1 MSIAEPIA
9 STPDRADRGGARFL
23 SESGPFWRL
32 LLRGAGL
39 MLVTLGVYRFW
50 LVTDIRR
57 FLWGHTEIAGDVI
70 EYLGTARELL
80 LGFLMAIAVLA
91 PIDAAFVLAA
101 IDLGPLGRVCGVLGL
116 VMLLVLG
123 QFAVYRA
130 RRYRLTRTLFRGL
143 KFHQT
148 GSSWRYAASAV
159 LWWTVIGATLGL
171 AYPWARASLERYK
184 MRHTFYG
191 DLQGRFAS
199 SGTRLFIR
207 GVPLWLLIVAP
218 TLASL
223 FVAVHTVDWGGVAE
237 AVNRGDGDVVGR
249 IEGANPGF
257 AAVILSVM
265 LAAAWALVAAAILY
279 PAFQAI
285 VLRWW
290 LSGLRFGVITATSR
304 LRVRSLYS
312 IYTHF
317 FGQAVALGVVI
328 GLAAA
333 ALLFLIK
340 VASQVFVLGETTETL
355 ATVAALAVYV
365 VAALGYSTLYQV
377 GVRLRLWRLG
387 LESVE
392 LGGVSALNRVKAA
405 EQTSSALGEGLADA
419 LHVGGY

>member
-1 MSIAEPIA
+1 MSAAEPTA
-9 STPDRADRGGARFL
+9 SSSDRVDRGGARFL
-23 SESGPFWRL
+23 SEPGPFWRL
-32 LLRGAGL
+32 LIRGAGL

-80 LGFLMAIAVLA
+80 LGFLMAVVVLA
-91 PIDAAFVLAA
+91 PIDAALVLAA
-101 IDLGPLGRVCGVLGL
+101 IDLGRLGRLCGILGL

-130 RRYRLTRTLFRGL
+130 RRYRLTRTLYRGL

-148 GSSWRYAASAV
+148 GSSWHYAVSAV
-159 LWWTVIGATLGL
+159 LWWTVIGLTLGL

-191 DLQGRFAS
+191 DLQGRFDS

-207 GVPLWLLIVAP
+207 GLPLWLLIVAP
-218 TLASL
+218 TVASL
-223 FVAVHTVDWGGVAE
+223 MVTVHTVDWTGVAE
-237 AVNRGDGDVVGR
+237 AVNRGEGDVMGR

-257 AAVILSVM
+257 AAAILCVV
-265 LAAAWALVAAAILY
+265 LAAAWALVAAAMLY
-279 PAFQAI
+279 PAFQAM

-290 LSGLRFGVITATSR
+290 LSGLRFGAIAASSR
-304 LRVRSLYS
+304 LRARNLYS
-312 IYTHF
+312 VYTHF
-317 FGQAVALGVVI
+317 VGQALVLGLII

-333 ALLFLIK
+333 ALLLVIRVVSEAFG
-340 VASQVFVLGETTETL
+340 LGEATETL
-355 ATVAALAVYV
+355 ATATALVLYV

-392 LGGVSALNRVKAA
+392 LVGLNALNGVKAA

>member
-1 MSIAEPIA
+1 MSVDQPMA
-9 STPDRADRGGARFL
+9 STPDRADRGGVRFL
-23 SESGPFWRL
+23 SEPGPFWRL
-32 LLRGAGL
+32 LIRGAAL
-39 MLVTLGVYRFW
+39 LLLTLGVYRFW

-80 LGFLMAIAVLA
+80 FGFLMAIVVLA

-101 IDLGPLGRVCGVLGL
+101 IDLGPLGRLCGSLAL

-148 GSSWRYAASAV
+148 GSSWRYAAGAV
-159 LWWTVIGATLGL
+159 LWWIVIGLTLGL

-191 DLQGRFAS
+191 DLQGRFAG
-199 SGTRLFIR
+199 SGTRLFVR
-207 GVPLWLLIVAP
+207 GFSLWLLIVAP
-218 TLASL
+218 PLASL
-223 FVAVHTVDWGGVAE
+223 MVAVRSVDWTGVVE
-237 AVNRGDGDVVGR
+237 AVNRGGGDVMGH
-249 IEGANPGF
+249 IEGANPGL
-257 AAVILSVM
+257 ATAILYAVLAVGWA
-265 LAAAWALVAAAILY
+265 LAAAAMLY

-290 LSGLRFGVITATSR
+290 LSGLRFGAVAATSR
-304 LRVRSLYS
+304 LRARSLYS
-312 IYTHF
+312 VYTRF
-317 FGQAVALGVVI
+317 LGQAMALALVI
-328 GLAAA
+328 GIVAA
-333 ALLFLIK
+333 ALLL
-340 VASQVFVLGETTETL
+340 VARPVSQAFGLGETTETMTT
-355 ATVAALAVYV
+355 ATALALYV

-377 GVRLRLWRLG
+377 GVKLRLWRLG

-392 LGGVSALNRVKAA
+392 LVGLNALNAVKAA
-405 EQTSSALGEGLADA
+405 DQPSSALGEGLADA

>member
-9 STPDRADRGGARFL
+9 SPPDRADRGGARFL

-80 LGFLMAIAVLA
+80 LGFLMAVVVLA
-91 PIDAAFVLAA
+91 PIDAAFVFAA
-101 IDLGPLGRVCGVLGL
+101 IDLGPLGRVCGILGL
-116 VMLLVLG
+116 VLLLVLG

-148 GSSWRYAASAV
+148 GSSWRYAACAV
-159 LWWTVIGATLGL
+159 LWWTVIGLTLGL

-199 SGTRLFIR
+199 SGTGLFIR

-223 FVAVHTVDWGGVAE
+223 MVTVYAVDWGGVAE

-257 AAVILSVM
+257 AAAILSVV
-265 LAAAWALVAAAILY
+265 LAAVWGLVAAAILY

-290 LSGLRFGVITATSR
+290 LSGLRFGVITTTSR
-304 LRVRSLYS
+304 LRVRSLYA
-312 IYTHF
+312 IYTGF
-317 FGQAVALGVVI
+317 LGQVVVLGAII

-333 ALLFLIK
+333 ALFFLIK
-340 VASQVFVLGETTETL
+340 VAGQAFALGDTTETL
-355 ATVAALAVYV
+355 ATATALALYV

-377 GVRLRLWRLG
+377 GVKLRLWRLG

-392 LGGVSALNRVKAA
+392 LAGLSALNGVKAA

>member
-1 MSIAEPIA
+1 MSVAEQIA
-9 STPDRADRGGARFL
+9 STLDRADRGGARFL
-23 SESGPFWRL
+23 SEPGPFWRL
-32 LLRGAGL
+32 LIRGAAL

-80 LGFLMAIAVLA
+80 LGFLMAVVVLA

-101 IDLGPLGRVCGVLGL
+101 IDLGRLGRICGILGL
-116 VMLLVLG
+116 LMLLVLG
-123 QFAVYRA
+123 QLAVYRA
-130 RRYRLTRTLFRGL
+130 RRYRLTRTLYRGL

-148 GSSWRYAASAV
+148 GSSWRYAVSAV
-159 LWWTVIGATLGL
+159 LWWTVIGLTLGL

-184 MRHTFYG
+184 MRNTFYG

-207 GVPLWLLIVAP
+207 GFPLWFLIVAP
-218 TLASL
+218 TFASL
-223 FVAVHTVDWGGVAE
+223 MVTIEAVDWTGVAE
-237 AVNRGDGDVVGR
+237 AVNRGEGDVVGG
-249 IEGANPGF
+249 IEGANPGL
-257 AAVILSVM
+257 AAAILCVL
-265 LAAAWALVAAAILY
+265 LAAAWAFVAAAMLY
-279 PAFQAI
+279 PAFQAM

-290 LSGLRFGVITATSR
+290 LSGLRFGAITVTSR
-304 LRVRSLYS
+304 LRARSLYS
-312 IYTHF
+312 IYARF
-317 FGQAVALGVVI
+317 LGQALVLGLTI

-333 ALLFLIK
+333 ALLLVIRA
-340 VASQVFVLGETTETL
+340 VSQAFGLGEAAETL
-355 ATVAALAVYV
+355 ATATAFALYV

-392 LGGVSALNRVKAA
+392 LVGLSALNQVKAA

>member
-1 MSIAEPIA
+1 MSVAEQIA

-23 SESGPFWRL
+23 SEPGPFWRL
-32 LLRGAGL
+32 LIRGAAL
-39 MLVTLGVYRFW
+39 MLITLGVYRFW

-80 LGFLMAIAVLA
+80 VGFLMAIAVLA
-91 PIDAAFVLAA
+91 PVDAAVVFAA
-101 IDLGPLGRVCGVLGL
+101 LDLGRLGRVCGILGL
-116 VMLLVLG
+116 IMLLVLG

-148 GSSWRYAASAV
+148 GSSWRYAGSAV
-159 LWWTVIGATLGL
+159 LWWTAIGLTLGL

-191 DLQGRFAS
+191 NLQGRFDS
-199 SGTRLFIR
+199 SGTRLFVR
-207 GVPLWLLIVAP
+207 GFPLWLLIVAP
-218 TLASL
+218 TLAGLMLS
-223 FVAVHTVDWGGVAE
+223 VHAVDWTGIAE

-257 AAVILSVM
+257 AAAILSVV
-265 LAAAWALVAAAILY
+265 LAVAWALLAAGMLY
-279 PAFQAI
+279 PAFQAM

-290 LSGLRFGVITATSR
+290 LSGLRFGAIAATSR
-304 LRVRSLYS
+304 LRARSLYS
-312 IYTHF
+312 LYTRF
-317 FGQAVALGVVI
+317 LGQALVLGLII
-328 GLAAA
+328 GFAAA
-333 ALLFLIK
+333 VLLLIIR
-340 VASQVFVLGETTETL
+340 VLSQAFALGETTETV
-355 ATVAALAVYV
+355 ATAAALALYV

-392 LGGVSALNRVKAA
+392 LVGLGALNGVKAA

>member
-1 MSIAEPIA
+1 MSAAEPIA
-9 STPDRADRGGARFL
+9 STCDGADRGAVRFL
-23 SESGPFWRL
+23 SEPGPFWRL
-32 LLRGAGL
+32 LIRGTGL
-39 MLVTLGVYRFW
+39 VLVTLGVYRFW

-80 LGFLMAIAVLA
+80 FGFLMAITVMA

-101 IDLGPLGRVCGVLGL
+101 VDFGGLGRTCGFAGL
-116 VMLLVLG
+116 LMLLGLG

-148 GSSWRYAASAV
+148 GSSWRYAAGAV
-159 LWWTVIGATLGL
+159 TWWTIIVVTLGL

-191 DLQGRFAS
+191 DLQGRFDG

-207 GVPLWLLIVAP
+207 GSPLWLLIVAP
-218 TLASL
+218 TLGSL
-223 FVAVHTVDWGGVAE
+223 TVTVHSVDWAGIAE
-237 AVNRGDGDVVGR
+237 AVNHGDGDVMGG
-249 IEGANPGF
+249 IEGAYPEF
-257 AAVILSVM
+257 AAAILYIV
-265 LAAAWALVAAAILY
+265 LAATWPVVAVGILY
-279 PAFQAI
+279 PAFQAM

-290 LSGLRFGVITATSR
+290 LSGLRFGAIAATSR
-304 LRVRSLYS
+304 LRAGSLYS
-312 IYTHF
+312 VYTRF
-317 FGQAVALGVVI
+317 LGQALVLGMIV

-340 VASQVFVLGETTETL
+340 IAGQVFGLGETTETL
-355 ATVAALAVYV
+355 ATATGVALYV
-365 VAALGYSTLYQV
+365 LAALGYSTLYQA
-377 GVRLRLWRLG
+377 GVKLRLWRLG

-392 LGGVSALNRVKAA
+392 LVGLSALNGVKAA

>member
-1 MSIAEPIA
+1 MSAVEQIA
-9 STPDRADRGGARFL
+9 SIPDSADRGGARFL
-23 SESGPFWRL
+23 SEAGPFWRL
-32 LLRGAGL
+32 LIRGTGL
-39 MLVTLGVYRFW
+39 VLVTLGVYRFW

-80 LGFLMAIAVLA
+80 FGFLMAIAVMA

-101 IDLGPLGRVCGVLGL
+101 LDLRGLGWVCGVVGL

-143 KFHQT
+143 KFYQT

-159 LWWTVIGATLGL
+159 LWWTLIVLTLGL

-191 DLQGRFAS
+191 DLQGRFDG

-207 GVPLWLLIVAP
+207 GFPLWLLIVAP

-223 FVAVHTVDWGGVAE
+223 VITVRTVDWAGVAE
-237 AVNRGDGDVVGR
+237 TVNHGDGDVLGG
-249 IEGANPGF
+249 IEGAYPGF
-257 AAVILSVM
+257 AAAILYVL
-265 LAAAWALVAAAILY
+265 LAATWAVVAAAILY
-279 PAFQAI
+279 PAFQAM

-290 LSGLRFGVITATSR
+290 LSGLRFGAIAATSR
-304 LRVRSLYS
+304 LRAGSLYS
-312 IYTHF
+312 VYTRF
-317 FGQAVALGVVI
+317 LGQALVLAFLI
-328 GLAAA
+328 GIVAA
-333 ALLFLIK
+333 ALFFLIR
-340 VASQVFVLGETTETL
+340 VVSQAFGLGETAETL
-355 ATVAALAVYV
+355 ATATAFALYV

-392 LGGVSALNRVKAA
+392 LVGLGVLNGVKAA
-405 EQTSSALGEGLADA
+405 EQTSSAIGEGLADA